1 MPSTSIPSRRLATA
15 RRSRIAAPERMS
27 PGSLRPSPRRPPPPS
42 ASAGDAIDPSRRED
56 RVVELLDARDVSGE
70 REARAHVRRRGAD
83 AGPRGVGIGQ
93 RAHDRSCQRAWILGW
108 NEEPGSTIDADL
120 GDTSHARG
128 DDRDLRGHGLD
139 QDAAERLLPRRDD
152 DRLGHPQ
159 KRTGVGLVPD
169 ERGPHVGRARGRLEG
184 GAHRTVPDQDEPHP
198 RQRPLDDPGRPEKN
212 VGTFAVLEA
221 SDVDDRALRRRRGRR
236 RGVGHRAEH
245 LEAHTVRNDVDL
257 RPRTGAPAKAPG
269 GSGRVRH
276 DRARQPQQ
284 KTIEPRVPID
294 DPDVPDDGD
303 PRSPGREPGVQSPT
317 TPARVDESNAP
328 CGEKRAQV
336 ADGASAREEGG
347 GPHPG
352 ERSEGERDADAA
364 QLDRHAALPGHVD
377 VRSEPPPV
385 EPAYQ
390 PEPALFSA
398 TDPIRDVRHEE
409 AGLRLA
415 HPVGSPAR
423 SRTTVRYSSRVALA
437 LTAHDQRA
445 VTRSRAAAAM
455 RAAPAGSSR
464 TPASA
469 APSAA
474 ASPGGTSLALPP
486 SVRNSR
492 NAPTA
497 VATTGVPRLQAMR
510 SDPLSVTSR

>member
-15 RRSRIAAPERMS
+15 TRSRIAAPERMS
-27 PGSLRPSPRRPPPPS
+27 PGSQRPSPRRPPPPS

-56 RVVELLDARDVSGE
+56 RVVKLLDARDVSGE

-83 AGPRGVGIGQ
+83 AGLRRVRFGQ
-93 RAHDRSCQRAWILGW
+93 CAHDRSCQRAWILGW
-108 NEEPGSTIDADL
+108 DEEPGSTIDADL

-128 DDRDLRGHGLD
+128 DDRDLGGHGLD

-152 DRLGHPQ
+152 DRRGLPE

-169 ERGPHVGRARGRLEG
+169 ERGPHVGRARVRLEG

-198 RQRPLDDPGRPEKN
+198 RQRPLDDTGRLEKH

-221 SDVDDRALRRRRGRR
+221 SEVDDRALRRRRGRR
-236 RGVGHRAEH
+236 GGGPGAEH
-245 LEAHTVRNDVDL
+245 LEVHTVRNDVDL

-269 GSGRVRH
+269 GGGRVRH
-276 DRARQPQQ
+276 DGARQPQQ
-284 KTIEPRVPID
+284 ETVEPRVPID

-303 PRSPGREPGVQSPT
+303 PRSPGRESGVQGRT
-317 TPARVDESNAP
+317 TPVRVDESNAP
-328 CGEKRAQV
+328 RGEERAQV

-347 GPHPG
+347 GPHRG

-385 EPAYQ
+385 EPAHQ
-390 PEPALFSA
+390 PEQALFSA
-398 TDPIRDVRHEE
+398 TNPIREVRHEE
-409 AGLRLA
+409 DGLRLA
-415 HPVGSPAR
+415 HPVRSPAR

-455 RAAPAGSSR
+455 RAAPAGSAR
-464 TPASA
+464 TPPSA
-469 APSAA
+469 RTSAA
-474 ASPGGTSLALPP
+474 ASPGGTSLALTP